1 MEDWTVKYKYI
12 QDIISFVEENGLEVS
27 PITFYADMESLRVAR
42 KGGDRELAA
51 AIFASVVLTAIRQK
65 QANHALWYLW
75 FKNLGDTT
83 DEAIDKTVE
92 VIKSIS
98 VRRAVSRIVPFGE
111 VIEAASEVIES
122 LCSLLKKYKGK
133 DPEISGA
140 IIAQFME
147 NWAKDSRVV
156 SKLTGEEK
164 DE

>member
-1 MEDWTVKYKYI
+1 MKYKYI
-12 QDIISFVEENGLEVS
+12 QDIISFVEENGFGVS

-51 AIFASVVLTAIRQK
+51 AIFASVVLTAVRQK

-75 FKNLGDTT
+75 FSNMGDTT

-98 VRRAVSRIVPFGE
+98 VRRAFNRIPFGE
-111 VIEAASEVIES
+111 VVEAASEVGES
-122 LCSLLKKYKGK
+122 LCRLLKKYKGR

-147 NWAKDSRVV
+147 NWAKDSRAF
-156 SKLTGEEK
+156 SKLTVEEK

>member
-1 MEDWTVKYKYI
+1 MKYKYI
-12 QDIISFVEENGLEVS
+12 QDIVSFIEEQEFRAS

-51 AIFASVVLTAIRQK
+51 AIFASVVLTAVRQK
-65 QANHALWYLW
+65 QANHALWYIW
-75 FKNLGDTT
+75 FRETGDTT
-83 DEAIDKTVE
+83 DETIDKTAE

-98 VRRAVSRIVPFGE
+98 VRRAVSRIVPFGD

-147 NWAKDSRVV
+147 NWAKDSRAV
-156 SKLTGEEK
+156 SKLTEEEK